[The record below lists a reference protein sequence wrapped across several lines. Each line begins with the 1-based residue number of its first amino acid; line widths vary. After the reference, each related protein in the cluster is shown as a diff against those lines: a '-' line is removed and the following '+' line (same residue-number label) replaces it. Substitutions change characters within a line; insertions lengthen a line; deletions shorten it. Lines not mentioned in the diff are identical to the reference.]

1 MTLKG
6 EVVKRGKRVVMGH
19 AVYIL
24 SELLTDASKN
34 DESPGL
40 KGGVEAERDTLGE
53 RCPRL
58 QPITLWYVP
67 HASLFKDKLLEGV
80 QLTHMHV
87 SMTLILFIYYLCN

>member
-6 EVVKRGKRVVMGH
+6 EVVTRGKGR

-40 KGGVEAERDTLGE
+40 KGRVEAERDTLGE

-58 QPITLWYVP
+58 QPVTLWYVP
-67 HASLFKDKLLEGV
+67 HASLFKEK
-80 QLTHMHV
+80 TN
-87 SMTLILFIYYLCN
+87 F